1 MDGWRW
7 MKKPIWSS
15 PNPRLELEGVADPR
29 DPPVR
34 LEGKQP
40 LSREVP
46 KAPQRSKPPSVE
58 DAGMAELQALEAE
71 MAVEPDDRYEPS
83 IFGDDQPLADPGE
96 SEAILQRLRELLR
109 QLSNPKKLHVVALN
123 HGQRQSTRSRRPMV
137 RTVWYSTSSL
147 TVG

>member
-1 MDGWRW
+1 
-7 MKKPIWSS
+7 
-15 PNPRLELEGVADPR
+15 
-29 DPPVR
+29 VR

-96 SEAILQRLRELLR
+96 SEAIVPALSALRAGG
-109 QLSNPKKLHVVALN
+109 NPL
-123 HGQRQSTRSRRPMV
+123 G
-137 RTVWYSTSSL
+137 
-147 TVG
+147 

>member
-1 MDGWRW
+1 M
-7 MKKPIWSS
+7 
-15 PNPRLELEGVADPR
+15 
-29 DPPVR
+29 R

-123 HGQRQSTRSRRPMV
+123 HGQRQSTRSHRPMV
-137 RTVWYSTSSL
+137 RTGPLGTRPAH
-147 TVG
+147 